1 MESEED
7 RSISKGGM
15 QCSKLSFI
23 FFFLFVTCFVPVNG
37 FFLKSCR
44 ISKNAALCVTTF
56 SKLKTVPQD
65 IPPTVTGLDLSQ
77 NHILKIQPSDFPHLP
92 DLNWLNFHQNQISQ
106 IDSFAFA
113 SLISLQKLTLNNNNL
128 VKLVENVFGGLG
140 NLTELRLNTNYIKK
154 VSSTSFQSLTKLK
167 VLDISYNKLQTI
179 TNLRLILQHLP
190 QLQELAVK
198 GNGFKSF
205 QSKELTNHTL
215 SLRAL
220 DFFSNPFRDFRLTE
234 DIFPSLT
241 RFTIGDPFSNKVMK
255 WDVSNKTFLSGVSSL
270 DISSLYMALD
280 DKKALLEAVNA
291 SLTSLTLN
299 RMKRMKYTLT
309 TLINSSCSIPTMSS
323 LQIRHNRL
331 QFIYLS
337 TFKLCVYVTT
347 LDLAENYLETI
358 PENVFAPM
366 ERLKV
371 LTLSYNRFKKVP
383 PAIGNM
389 PNLSKLDLSANKITA
404 VDCQEFS
411 NQTKLIELNMHN
423 NSIQTLKPCV
433 FKDLVQLQILRLQYN
448 AITDLDG
455 AFKKPLPNL
464 KHLYLNGN
472 KLTSIKNE
480 VFRGLRSLLN
490 LSLHENQI
498 KELYSDSFVGLRNL
512 TEIQLMS
519 NQITKQN
526 LDTGAFNALVNL
538 KRLDLA
544 INHIKYTDSEA
555 LSQTPFFN
563 LSHLE
568 ELSIATQHYREKSHL
583 PCNFLKGLTNL
594 LRFSA
599 RNTQIVYLDKDMF
612 KYSPKLEK
620 LDISSNDLGTLS
632 PQLFSPIQ
640 NLKSLYISRTTL
652 QSLDFL
658 IDANLTNL
666 QFLQARKNQYSVITE
681 DVIQSLPSLGYV
693 DFQGNSFMCDC
704 DNAWFLN
711 WTISSAQTQVFD
723 AYNFVCNYPEDFK
736 GTKLLDFNLTSC
748 SVEIGFICFVSTTCM
763 ILCFMVM
770 SFTYH
775 FMRWQLYC
783 AYYLFLAWLFDKKHQ
798 NKQAPH
804 QYDAFISYNTHDE
817 PWVIGELLP
826 KLEGEQ
832 GWRLCLHHRDF
843 EPGKPIVE
851 NITDAIY
858 GSRKTICVVS
868 HRYLKSEWCSREVQT
883 ASFRLFDE
891 QKDVLILVF
900 LEDIPT
906 YLLSPYFRMRKLLK
920 KQTYLSWPRAAEHP
934 EVFWEKLRQAL
945 QTGDDLKEENA
956 CLNVLQTP

>member
-1 MESEED
+1 MGPVKYKTKP
-7 RSISKGGM
+7 KGG
-15 QCSKLSFI
+15 SKCQTLCITFLVMYMI
-23 FFFLFVTCFVPVNG
+23 FFVPPVNG
-37 FFLKSCR
+37 FFLKTCR
-44 ISKNAALCVTTF
+44 ISYNAAKCMQNQLQ
-56 SKLKTVPQD
+56 SVPQD
-65 IPPTVTGLDLSQ
+65 IPPTVTGLDLSK
-77 NHILKIQPSDFPHLP
+77 NLISRIQPSNFTNLP
-92 DLNWLNFHQNQISQ
+92 VLTELALNQNKISQ

-113 SLISLQKLTLNNNNL
+113 RLLSLQWLNLKKNKL
-128 VKLVENVFGGLG
+128 VKLAKNVFHGLS
-140 NLTELRLNTNYIKK
+140 NLTELRIDHNQIKF

-167 VLDISYNKLQTI
+167 TLDISYNKLQTTI
-179 TNLRLILQHLP
+179 DLHLILQYLP
-190 QLQELAVK
+190 QLQELIA
-198 GNGFKSF
+198 NRNELQTFHSW
-205 QSKELTNHTL
+205 ELTNCSLELHTL
-215 SLRAL
+215 HLS
-220 DFFSNPFRDFRLTE
+220 DNPLKDFRITADVFPNLTH
-234 DIFPSLT
+234 L
-241 RFTIGDPFSNKVMK
+241 TIGNSCSKNTMK
-255 WDVSNKTFLSGVSSL
+255 WNIHNNAFLSRVSSL
-270 DISSLYMALD
+270 DISGLHMGLD
-280 DKKALLEAVNA
+280 DMKSLLEAVNS
-291 SLTSLTLN
+291 SLTSLTMN
-299 RMKRMKYTLT
+299 RMKHNISTLVN
-309 TLINSSCSIPTMSS
+309 ISCTIPTMSTLRICGNKLELIKS
-323 LQIRHNRL
+323 DFL
-331 QFIYLS
+331 
-337 TFKLCVYVTT
+337 KLCVNVTE
-347 LDLAENYLETI
+347 LDLGTNNISDIET
-358 PENVFAPM
+358 NAFASM
-366 ERLKV
+366 KHLRI
-371 LTLSYNRFKKVP
+371 LSLRYNRLSSVP
-383 PAIGNM
+383 SVIRKLQ
-389 PNLSKLDLSANKITA
+389 NLSKLDLKFNKITG
-404 VDCQEFS
+404 VECQDFS
-411 NQTKLIELNMHN
+411 NQTNLTELNLQN
-423 NSIQTLKPCV
+423 NSITALKTCA
-433 FKDLVQLQILRLQYN
+433 FNDLVQLQVLTLQYN
-448 AITDLDG
+448 KINDLNK
-455 AFKKPLPNL
+455 AFQRYLPNL
-464 KHLYLNGN
+464 KYLHLNGN

-763 ILCFMVM
+763 ILCFMVT

-843 EPGKPIVE
+843 EPGKPIID

-858 GSRKTICVVS
+858 RSRKTICVIS
-868 HRYLKSEWCSREVQT
+868 RRYLESEWCSREVQT

-906 YLLSPYFRMRKLLK
+906 YLLSPYHRMRKLLK
-920 KQTYLSWPRAAEHP
+920 KQTYLSWSRATEHP

-945 QTGDDLKEENA
+945 QTGDDLSVVN
-956 CLNVLQTP
+956 LQLSVIQTQ